1 MENRENQTNN
11 TDEMVTISRAEYEQL
26 RQEKAQMESTR
37 VRLEAE
43 RIKLEA
49 EHARLEAKLATL
61 EQEQAQ
67 VITSLTLQNEWL
79 LEQLKLSKKKLFGRS
94 SEQAEQ
100 LVMDQL
106 SLTMNEA
113 EAYIF
118 GMNSAGK
125 APVTVKAYE
134 RKRQSGNVLDV
145 VPEGTP
151 AEVVEHRLPENER
164 ICSACGSEMVEIGKE
179 VRRSLMMKPAEF
191 WVREDVY
198 YTYACKNCEQETGE
212 ANIVKA
218 AKEPAL
224 LPGSFASAE
233 AVAHIMTQKFVM
245 YSPLYRLQQEFERQ
259 GLKLS
264 RQTMANWLLNTSE
277 KWLRPVYD
285 TLREQLRKESVLHAD
300 ETTLQ
305 VLKESGRSST
315 SKSYMWLYRTSG
327 CAEHS
332 IVLYEY
338 QEDRKAKHAEEFLDG
353 FSGWLHADGY
363 QGYHKLPERIRVVGC
378 AAHARRKFDEA
389 LTALPKEQQ
398 QTSKAAEALCYFA
411 KLFQLEQSFAELKPE
426 ERYTKRLEQA
436 KPVLDA
442 LLAWANDLIP
452 RTAPKSALGKAL
464 HYLKEQWPY
473 LVRYLED
480 GRLELSN
487 NRAERSIKPFVMGR
501 KGWLFSNTPAGAQ
514 ASAVIYSLIET
525 AKENGLNPYQYLLWV
540 LRNAPQLSET
550 DEAWAEKLLPA
561 SAPEECYMPQ

>member
-1 MENRENQTNN
+1 MFLWYYFLMEKRTDLETSN
-11 TDEMVTISRAEYEQL
+11 TEMVTISRAEYEAMQARLSGLEEQL
-26 RQEKAQMESTR
+26 RSKTEE
-37 VRLEAE
+37 LAE
-43 RIKLEA
+43 
-49 EHARLEAKLATL
+49 TL
-61 EQEQAQ
+61 LKNQ
-67 VITSLTLQNEWL
+67 WL
-79 LEQLKLSKKKLFGRS
+79 LENLKLTKKKLFGES
-94 SEQAEQ
+94 SEQ
-100 LVMDQL
+100 LDQMVIEKFGHL
-106 SLTMNEA
+106 FNEA
-113 EAYIF
+113 EGWDASSYE
-118 GMNSAGK
+118 K
-125 APVTVKAYE
+125 ETKVKSHT
-134 RKRQSGNVLDV
+134 RKCRSGSIEDV
-145 VPEGTP
+145 IPDGTLT
-151 AEVVEHRLPENER
+151 EVVEHRLPEKDR
-164 ICSACGSEMVEIGKE
+164 ICHVCGTEMVEIGKE
-179 VRRSLMMKPAEF
+179 VHRSLQMKPAQF

-198 YTYACKNCEQETGE
+198 YTYACKDCERETG
-212 ANIVKA
+212 KA
-218 AKEPAL
+218 VVVSTPRKPSV
-224 LPGSFASAE
+224 LPGSYASPRAI
-233 AVAHIMTQKFVM
+233 AHIMTQKYVM
-245 YSPLYRLQQEFERQ
+245 HSPLYRLQQEFERQ

-264 RQTMANWLLNTSE
+264 RQTMSNWLLSVSDT
-277 KWLRPVYD
+277 WLKPIYD
-285 TLREQLRKESVLHAD
+285 ELHRKLCQENVLHGD

-305 VLKESGRSST
+305 VLRETGKSAT

-411 KLFQLEQSFAELKPE
+411 KLFQLEQSFAESKPE

-525 AKENGLNPYQYLLWV
+525 AKENVLDPYRYLLWV
-540 LRNAPQLSET
+540 LESAPAMALEGDAWAGMLTPANAPET
-550 DEAWAEKLLPA
+550 CKIPKETQPNETN
-561 SAPEECYMPQ
+561 EY

>member
-1 MENRENQTNN
+1 MWYNFLMENREMQTSNME
-11 TDEMVTISRAEYEQL
+11 EMVTISRAEYERLQ
-26 RQEKAQMESTR
+26 QEKAR
-37 VRLEAE
+37 NA
-43 RIKLEA
+43 K
-49 EHARLEAKLATL
+49 LEAKLAAR

-94 SEQAEQ
+94 SEQAAQ

-106 SLTMNEA
+106 SLTMNEV

-125 APVTVKAYE
+125 APVAVKAHE

-151 AEVVEHRLPENER
+151 TEVVEHRLPEDER
-164 ICSACGSEMVEIGKE
+164 ICRACGSEMVEIGKE
-179 VRRSLMMKPAEF
+179 VRRSLMMNPAAF

-212 ANIVKA
+212 ANIAKA

-233 AVAHIMTQKFVM
+233 TVAYLAAQKFVM

-264 RQTMANWLLNTSE
+264 RQTMANWLLNISE

-285 TLREQLRKESVLHAD
+285 VLREQLCRESVLHAD

-305 VLKESGRSST
+305 VLKEPGRSST

-327 CAEHS
+327 CAKQAV
-332 IVLYEY
+332 VLYEY
-338 QEDRKAKHAEEFLDG
+338 QPTRKAEHAEAFLKG

-363 QGYHKLPERIRVVGC
+363 QGYHKLPGNIRAVGC
-378 AAHARRKFDEA
+378 WAHARRKFDEA
-389 LTALPKEQQ
+389 LQTLPKEMQ
-398 QTSKAAEALCYFA
+398 KDAPAAIGECYCSR
-411 KLFQLEQSFAELKPE
+411 LFKLEQAFAELTPE
-426 ERYTKRLEQA
+426 ERYEKRLEQA

-442 LLAWANDLIP
+442 LLSWANEMQAK
-452 RTAPKSALGKAL
+452 TAPKSALGRAI
-464 HYLKEQWPY
+464 HYLLEQWPY
-473 LVRYLED
+473 LTRYLED

-501 KGWLFSNTPAGAQ
+501 KNWLFANTPGGAQ

-525 AKENGLNPYQYLLWV
+525 AKENGLDPYRYLLWV
-540 LRNAPQLSET
+540 LQNAPQLSET
-550 DEAWAEKLLPA
+550 DETWAEKLLPA
-561 SAPEECYMPQ
+561 RAPKECYMPHK